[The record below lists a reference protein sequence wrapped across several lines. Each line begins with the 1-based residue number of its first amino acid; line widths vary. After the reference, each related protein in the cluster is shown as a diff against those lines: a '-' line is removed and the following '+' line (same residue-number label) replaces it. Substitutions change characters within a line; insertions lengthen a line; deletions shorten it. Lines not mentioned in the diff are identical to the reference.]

1 MARSYSRL
9 TLIGHLGHDPEARS
23 LPDGT
28 PVCRFSV
35 ATTHRWTT
43 RDGEPQECTTWYRIG
58 AFDKLATI
66 CQQYLRIGSC
76 IYIEGPLSIQ
86 EYRDC
91 EGALRTSLEV
101 RARELRLL
109 DRREDDEVRAAREPV
124 GVRDGASS
132 AADHDAAP
140 LDDDVPF

>member
-35 ATTHRWTT
+35 ATTDRWTT
-43 RDGEPQECTTWYRIG
+43 RDGGPQERTTWYRIS
-58 AFDKLATI
+58 AFDRLATV
-66 CQQYLRIGSC
+66 CQQYLRTGSC
-76 IYIEGPLSIQ
+76 VYIEGSLSTQ
-86 EYRDC
+86 EYRDR
-91 EGALRTSLEV
+91 EGTPRTSLEV
-101 RARELRLL
+101 RAREMRLL
-109 DRREDDEVRAAREPV
+109 DRREEDDGRAARAPV
-124 GVRDGASS
+124 GV
-132 AADHDAAP
+132 AAGTPSVPDHDAVP